1 MASKFFYFGFGSNML
16 ASRIHIQNPT
26 AQRIGAGKLK
36 VSGNGNVW
44 IVILPYLKSLFFAGL
59 SPGLSQIRPARQQMV
74 GSACYNSAHGRIA
87 RVRRHLGD

>member
-36 VSGNGNVW
+36 VSGNGNVC
-44 IVILPYLKSLFFAGL
+44 GL
-59 SPGLSQIRPARQQMV
+59 SFS
-74 GSACYNSAHGRIA
+74 HT
-87 RVRRHLGD
+87 